1 MSVQQEGKPSANT
14 RTFEHTFEAYVAGNP
29 ARWCLTE
36 NVPTLFQAA
45 GKIVLLRRFK
55 ARALPKGIDATGWL
69 DNTNFT
75 ICSPA
80 GKLRVQDFYKFH
92 DNRLKWKAIR
102 NLYGEAESR
111 DRDCLCINCTSG
123 YTPCWFFGIPR
134 IRAVSKVINP
144 LITAYFANESPPRHG
159 ITVMD
164 FADAR
169 KCSLIIAANQ
179 R

>member
-14 RTFEHTFEAYVAGNP
+14 RTFEHTFDAYVANNP
-29 ARWCLTE
+29 GRWSLTE
-36 NVPTLFQAA
+36 NVPTLSQAA

-69 DNTNFT
+69 DNTIFT

-92 DNRLKWKAIR
+92 DIGSKWKAIQ
-102 NLYGEAESR
+102 NLYGEAQSR
-111 DRDCLCINCTSG
+111 DRDCLYVNFTSG
-123 YTPCWFFGIPR
+123 FTSCRLFGIPR
-134 IRAVSKVINP
+134 IRAVSNVINP
-144 LITAYFANESPPRHG
+144 LMTAYFANAGPQRHG

-164 FADAR
+164 FADDR
-169 KCSLIIAANQ
+169 KCSLIIATNQ